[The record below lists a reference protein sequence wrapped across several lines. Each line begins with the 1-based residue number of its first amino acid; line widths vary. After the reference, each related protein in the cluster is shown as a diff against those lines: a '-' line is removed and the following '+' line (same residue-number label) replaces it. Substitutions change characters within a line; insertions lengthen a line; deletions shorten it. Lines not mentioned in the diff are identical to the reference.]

1 MTPAPCTKVV
11 LAGNPNV
18 GKSLI
23 FSRLTGVNVIS
34 ANYPGTTVITKTGR
48 CCYNDRDYEIVDVPG
63 LYSLD
68 TLSTAE
74 QSVCALLDEA
84 AIIINIIDA
93 TTLERNLTLTL
104 QLLRINKPMV
114 VCLNIWDETKHKGI
128 AIDVALLEQILG
140 VPVVATSAKSG
151 QGVSD
156 LVSSLSR
163 ARTGSLSENSAD
175 TWQLIGSIVTMVQKL
190 SHRHHTFLERL
201 SEITLHPLGGPV
213 TALFILA
220 ATFTLVRIIGEG
232 LINGVME
239 PLYTHFYHPLL
250 MKAIMLVPVD
260 FLRDL
265 LIGFSSDPLQSFGI
279 LTTGVYI
286 AVVLVF
292 PYFFAFYLLF
302 GLFEDFGYLPR
313 LAVVLDSL
321 FHRLGL
327 HGYSSIPVMLGL
339 GCKVP
344 ALLATRTL
352 AGRREKVLTIML
364 VMMCAPCL
372 PQSAMIFSM
381 GMHYGAVP
389 VMAIFATLFLL
400 SIIMNLAINRLMPGE
415 TSELF
420 MEIPGYRIPSLRI
433 MTRKLWTRIV
443 EYTVEVFPMIVV
455 GVCIIHVLDA
465 LHILNAISLT
475 LGRPIAW
482 LLGLPREIASVM
494 LLGFLRKDV
503 SIALL
508 APFNL
513 SAYQFVIASIFMALY
528 LPCIAAFFTLLK
540 EVKLRATIKITGL
553 VFCSALLVGSLLHGI
568 ITVVRLAGGG

>member
-1 MTPAPCTKVV
+1 MTPVPCTKVV

-23 FSRLTGVNVIS
+23 FSRLTGVNVIT
-34 ANYPGTTVITKTGR
+34 ANYPGTTVITKIGR
-48 CCYNDRDYEIVDVPG
+48 CSYNGRDYEIVDMPG

-68 TLSTAE
+68 VFSTAE
-74 QSVCALLDEA
+74 QSLSALLDGA
-84 AIIINIIDA
+84 GIILNIIDA

-104 QLLRINKPMV
+104 QLLRINKPMA
-114 VCLNIWDETKHKGI
+114 VCLNIWDETTHKGI
-128 AIDVALLEQILG
+128 AIDVAQLERILG
-140 VPVVATSAKSG
+140 VPVVAASAKSG
-151 QGVSD
+151 QGIND

-163 ARTGSLSENSAD
+163 ARVSSYSGNTTD
-175 TWQLIGSIVTMVQKL
+175 TWQTIGSIVTKVQKL
-190 SHRHHTFLERL
+190 SHRHHTFIERL
-201 SEITLHPLGGPV
+201 SEITLHPFGGPI
-213 TALFILA
+213 TALCVLLT
-220 ATFTLVRIIGEG
+220 TFALVRMIGEV

-239 PLYTHFYHPLL
+239 PLFTRYYHPFL
-250 MKAIMLVPVD
+250 MKAMEFIPVD
-260 FLRDL
+260 FIRDL
-265 LIGFSSDPLQSFGI
+265 LTGLSSDPLQSFGI

-352 AGRREKVLTIML
+352 VGRREKVLTIML
-364 VMMCAPCL
+364 VMMSAPCL

-381 GMHYGAVP
+381 GMHYGAMS
-389 VMAIFATLFLL
+389 VMAIFALLFLL
-400 SIIMNLAINRLMPGE
+400 SILMNLALNRLLPGE

-443 EYTVEVFPMIVV
+443 EYAVEVFPMIVV

-465 LHILNAISLT
+465 LHILNAISQT

-508 APFNL
+508 APFHL
-513 SAYQFVIASIFMALY
+513 SSYQFIIASIFMALY
-528 LPCIAAFFTLLK
+528 LPCIAAFFTLIK
-540 EVKLRATIKITGL
+540 EVKLQAAVKITGL

-568 ITVVRLAGGG
+568 VTVARFIGG